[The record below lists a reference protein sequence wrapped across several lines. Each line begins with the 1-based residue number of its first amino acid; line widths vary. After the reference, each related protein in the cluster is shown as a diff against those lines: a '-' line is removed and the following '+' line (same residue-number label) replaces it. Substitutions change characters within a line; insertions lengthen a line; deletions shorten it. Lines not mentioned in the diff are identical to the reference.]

1 MVSHCWWGRGAG
13 GLTVLGT
20 LPTSTSNQRSVSVVG
35 MVGMLGLYKLC
46 AANQARRPS
55 FMADFQPSLPSNHRE
70 AHE

>member
-1 MVSHCWWGRGAG
+1 MV
-13 GLTVLGT
+13 VGT

-46 AANQARRPS
+46 GANQAAP
-55 FMADFQPSLPSNHRE
+55 PKLHGELPTITSRQHRE